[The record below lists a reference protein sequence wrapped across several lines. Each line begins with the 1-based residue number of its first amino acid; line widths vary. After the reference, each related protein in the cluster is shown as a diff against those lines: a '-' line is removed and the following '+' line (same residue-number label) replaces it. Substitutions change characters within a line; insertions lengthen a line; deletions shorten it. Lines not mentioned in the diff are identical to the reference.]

1 MKTESFENSSAGSFK
16 FSDFSVKVDK
26 DEIKRQKSNLR
37 KLMRGKIKEWVS
49 SNNLA
54 KNSALSCEKIISL
67 EEYKK
72 SDVLLAYIPMKNE
85 ADCLFAIEAA
95 LKSGKIVAV
104 PKCGFESCGAESEKS
119 SCAGQRA
126 GTLADVETST
136 KSGTMDFYILKK
148 DLPVESQ
155 LEKGAFG
162 IFEPVSSLEKFSLD
176 FESKKSLLALKIFM
190 IVPCLAFSSDGK
202 RLGKGKGFYDRYFE
216 RLEKAGLD
224 VFRCGFCL
232 PCQIA
237 DDIPC
242 DEFDRKVDCVI
253 Y

>member
-1 MKTESFENSSAGSFK
+1 MKTESFENSS
-16 FSDFSVKVDK
+16 DFSVKIDK
-26 DEIKRQKSNLR
+26 NEVKNQKSNLR
-37 KLMRGKIKEWVS
+37 KLMRGKIKEWIS
-49 SNNLA
+49 SNNLS
-54 KNSALSCEKIISL
+54 KTSALACEKIISL

-72 SDVLLAYIPMKNE
+72 SDVLLAYVPMKNE
-85 ADCLFAIEAA
+85 ADCFFAIEAA
-95 LKSGKIVAV
+95 LKSGKTVAV
-104 PKCGFESCGAESEKS
+104 PKCVFESFGTESADFSCLKAGAKACEENGAE
-119 SCAGQRA
+119 
-126 GTLADVETST
+126 T
-136 KSGTMDFYILKK
+136 GTMDFYVLKK
-148 DLPVESQ
+148 DLPVEKQ
-155 LEKGAFG
+155 LEKGSFG
-162 IFEPVSSLEKFSLD
+162 ILEPVSSLEKFSFD

-190 IVPCLAFSSDGK
+190 IVPCLAFSNDGK

-242 DEFDRKVDCVI
+242 DEFDRKVDRVI

>member
-1 MKTESFENSSAGSFK
+1 MKTESFENSF
-16 FSDFSVKVDK
+16 DFSVKIDK
-26 DEIKRQKSNLR
+26 NEIKNQKSSLR
-37 KLMRGKIKEWVS
+37 KLMRGKIKEWIS

-54 KNSALSCEKIISL
+54 KTSTLACEKIISL

-72 SDVLLAYIPMKNE
+72 SDVLLAYVPMKNE
-85 ADCLFAIEAA
+85 ADCFFAIEAA
-95 LKSGKIVAV
+95 LKSGKTVAV
-104 PKCGFESCGAESEKS
+104 PKCGFESCGAESSES
-119 SCAGQRA
+119 SCLKA
-126 GTLADVETST
+126 GTKSCEENDT
-136 KSGTMDFYILKK
+136 KAKAEICTMDFYVLKK
-148 DLPVESQ
+148 DLPVEKQ

-162 IFEPVSSLEKFSLD
+162 ILEPVSSLEKFSFD

-190 IVPCLAFSSDGK
+190 IVPCLAFSNDGK

-242 DEFDRKVDCVI
+242 DEFDRKVDRVI

>member
-1 MKTESFENSSAGSFK
+1 MKTESFENSS
-16 FSDFSVKVDK
+16 DFSVKIDK
-26 DEIKRQKSNLR
+26 NEIKNQKSNLR
-37 KLMRGKIKEWVS
+37 KLMRGKIKEWIS
-49 SNNLA
+49 SNNLE
-54 KNSALSCEKIISL
+54 KISALACEKIISL

-72 SDVLLAYIPMKNE
+72 SDVLLAYVPMKNE
-85 ADCLFAIEAA
+85 ADCFFAIEAA
-95 LKSGKIVAV
+95 LKSGKTVAV
-104 PKCGFESCGAESEKS
+104 PKCSFESCVAESSEFVDAKTDVGTKS
-119 SCAGQRA
+119 SEEN
-126 GTLADVETST
+126 GTKTEAAT
-136 KSGTMDFYILKK
+136 GTMDFYVLRK
-148 DLPVESQ
+148 DLPVEEQ

-162 IFEPVSSLEKFSLD
+162 ILEPVSSLEKFSLD
-176 FESKKSLLALKIFM
+176 FESKKSFLALKIFM
-190 IVPCLAFSSDGK
+190 IVPCLAFSDNGK

-242 DEFDRKVDCVI
+242 DEFDRKVDRVI

>member
-1 MKTESFENSSAGSFK
+1 MKTESFENPSE
-16 FSDFSVKVDK
+16 FSVKIDK
-26 DEIKRQKSNLR
+26 NEIKNQKSNLR
-37 KLMRGKIKEWVS
+37 KIMRGKIKEWIS

-54 KNSALSCEKIISL
+54 KTSALACEKIISL

-72 SDVLLAYIPMKNE
+72 SDVLLAYVPMKNE
-85 ADCLFAIEAA
+85 ADCFFAIEAA
-95 LKSGKIVAV
+95 LKSGKTVAV
-104 PKCGFESCGAESEKS
+104 PKCGFESCGAESAEFDGTKADVGLKA
-119 SCAGQRA
+119 CEEIGA
-126 GTLADVETST
+126 GT
-136 KSGTMDFYILKK
+136 GMMDFYVLKK
-148 DLPVESQ
+148 DLPVEKQ

-162 IFEPVSSLEKFSLD
+162 ILEPVSSLEKFSID

-190 IVPCLAFSSDGK
+190 IVPCLAFSGDGK

-216 RLEKAGLD
+216 RLEKARLD

-242 DEFDRKVDCVI
+242 DEFDRKVDRVI